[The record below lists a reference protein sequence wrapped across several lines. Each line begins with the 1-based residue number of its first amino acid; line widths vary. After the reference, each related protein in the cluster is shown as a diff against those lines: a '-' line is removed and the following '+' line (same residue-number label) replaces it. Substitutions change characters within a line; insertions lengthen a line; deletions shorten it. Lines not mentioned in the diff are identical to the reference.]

1 MPTLFFVYFLQTLLK
16 ASIAFSC
23 CLLFVK
29 ENVLAV
35 FSISFSSPNL
45 KSSKSFIGSPL
56 TVTIGRP
63 IVTVKGLPINDFEDF
78 RFGLENEIEKTART
92 FSLTNSRQQEN
103 AIDAFKS
110 VCKKYTKNKVGK
122 RPFTNINIVQI

>member
-1 MPTLFFVYFLQTLLK
+1 ML
-16 ASIAFSC
+16 
-23 CLLFVK
+23 
-29 ENVLAV
+29 E
-35 FSISFSSPNL
+35 
-45 KSSKSFIGSPL
+45 
-56 TVTIGRP
+56 VTILVTAKGNIHDRP
-63 IVTVKGLPINDFEDF
+63 IVTVMGLPINDFEDF

-122 RPFTNINIVQI
+122 KPFTNINIVQI